1 MNKSTLFEL
10 TLFDPENSLIKLLEQ
25 RDIEYR
31 TLPVTR
37 KFVVATDVTVEVL
50 SVDNTDAQIEEMI
63 ENLALIFIEWL
74 KGKPNR
80 KLQVQSVDGSILY
93 VDEGDR
99 DAVANI
105 VKNALKISA
114 FDPEYNTRIL
124 NK

>member
-37 KFVVATDVTVEVL
+37 TFVVATDATVEVL
-50 SVDNTDAQIEEMI
+50 GGDNSDAQIEEMI

-74 KGKPNR
+74 KGKRNR
-80 KLQVQSVDGSILY
+80 KLQVQLVDGSTVY
-93 VDEGDR
+93 VDEQDSEAAIG
-99 DAVANI
+99 I

-114 FDPEYNTRIL
+114 FDPEYNVRII
-124 NK
+124 NR